1 MSLNYDIAV
10 FGAVGVGKS
19 ALAVQFLTHIF
30 PDPPMDP
37 TVEDSFRKQSV
48 IDEESCLLEILD
60 TAIASEDMEALFDQY
75 MRSCGGFLLVYSIT
89 SEESFQKIQ
98 EVHERILRVKDV
110 EKCNCILV
118 GNKSDLEEDRMVS
131 TQAGKELAQ
140 KFKCPFYEASAKNRV
155 NVEESF
161 FDCVRE
167 IKKTRAIPNKKMLAR
182 SSGCLVN

>member
-1 MSLNYDIAV
+1 MNYAIAV

-19 ALAVQFLTHIF
+19 SLVTQFLAHIF

-37 TVEDSFRKQSV
+37 TVEDSLRKQSV

-89 SEESFQKIQ
+89 SEESFRKIQ
-98 EVHERILRVKDV
+98 EMHERILRVKDV
-110 EKCNCILV
+110 EKCNCVLV

-131 TQAGKELAQ
+131 TQAGQELAQ
-140 KFKCPFYEASAKNRV
+140 KFKCPFFEASAKNRV
-155 NVEESF
+155 NVEEAF

-167 IKKTRAIPNKKMLAR
+167 MRKTREIRGVKMRAR